1 MLYAIVSVL
10 VILADQLIKLYVSA
24 DGYHAM
30 ELIPGVL
37 NMTKVENTG
46 GAFGLL
52 GGEIPTYWFI
62 IIAGVFTVLV
72 VIALATRFVNGWLAR
87 WSLVLVTAGGVSTK
101 EINPRT
107 MESKLVSGLYFAG
120 EVLDLDAYTGGFNL
134 QSAWSTG
141 YVAGISV

>member
-24 DGYHAM
+24 DSFRPM

-62 IIAGVFTVLV
+62 VIIVAILLILVGYVIAGKIHRNRQRKRRKVKKYRNF
-72 VIALATRFVNGWLAR
+72 
-87 WSLVLVTAGGVSTK
+87 
-101 EINPRT
+101 
-107 MESKLVSGLYFAG
+107 
-120 EVLDLDAYTGGFNL
+120 
-134 QSAWSTG
+134 
-141 YVAGISV
+141 